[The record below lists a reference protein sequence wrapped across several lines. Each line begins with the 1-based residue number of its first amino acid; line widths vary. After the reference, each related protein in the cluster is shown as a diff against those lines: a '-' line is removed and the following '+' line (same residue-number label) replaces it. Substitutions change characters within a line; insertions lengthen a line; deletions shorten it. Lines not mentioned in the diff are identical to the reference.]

1 MSLERAILLYRDDIE
16 MNFVF
21 KLPENAQFVE
31 DVVKEAETTLH
42 KLRIDRCNRNEMSV
56 LVEFKDEAVW
66 FIRFFLSIREDII
79 L

>member
-1 MSLERAILLYRDDIE
+1 MIE
-16 MNFVF
+16 YMNVMFR
-21 KLPENAQFVE
+21 
-31 DVVKEAETTLH
+31 
-42 KLRIDRCNRNEMSV
+42 RIDRCNRNEMSV